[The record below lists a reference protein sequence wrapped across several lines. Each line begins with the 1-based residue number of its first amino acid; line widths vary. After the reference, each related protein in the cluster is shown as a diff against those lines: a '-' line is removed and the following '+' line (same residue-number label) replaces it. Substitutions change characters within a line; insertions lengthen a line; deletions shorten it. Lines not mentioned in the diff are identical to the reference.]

1 MLVLLLL
8 LGLNLGGL
16 RERLWRGF
24 GSGRIQ
30 SIAVLPFVNASTD
43 GNVEYLSDGITE
55 GIINSLAQLSNV
67 RVKSRSVV
75 FIYKGQQSDPQ
86 KIGRDLDVEAVLL
99 GRVTQ
104 RGETLNIQVDLVNVG
119 DGSQM
124 WGAQYN
130 RKLSD
135 LVVVQE
141 AIVRDIYENLRP
153 KLTVEEKQRLTK
165 HYTENAEAYQLY
177 LRGLYYWNR
186 STEDGLKKA
195 ANYFREAAQKD
206 PNYALAYA
214 GLADTYTLLGD
225 SGYLPPRDAWL
236 RAKSAASEALRVDDR
251 LAEAH
256 TSLALVKEHYD
267 WDWAGAEQEFR
278 RAIELNPNSVAA
290 HHWYGDYLLKMGR
303 FEEAGRELRRAQE
316 LEPMSLLI
324 NTTLGKL
331 YYFTRQYDEAI
342 KQLRK
347 TLDMDSNYV
356 PAQRALEAAYAQA
369 GMYKEAVAE
378 RQRVMTLAGNPE
390 LAASIGQDYAVS
402 GYKGVLESWLEG
414 LKELSKRGYVPA
426 YTLAQGY
433 AQLGDRQQAIQWLQ
447 RAHEERDSRLVFL
460 KVDPVFDPMRSEP
473 KFRELMHRLGFS

>member
-1 MLVLLLL
+1 
-8 LGLNLGGL
+8 
-16 RERLWRGF
+16 
-24 GSGRIQ
+24 
-30 SIAVLPFVNASTD
+30 
-43 GNVEYLSDGITE
+43 
-55 GIINSLAQLSNV
+55 
-67 RVKSRSVV
+67 
-75 FIYKGQQSDPQ
+75 
-86 KIGRDLDVEAVLL
+86 
-99 GRVTQ
+99 
-104 RGETLNIQVDLVNVG
+104 
-119 DGSQM
+119 
-124 WGAQYN
+124 
-130 RKLSD
+130 
-135 LVVVQE
+135 
-141 AIVRDIYENLRP
+141 
-153 KLTVEEKQRLTK
+153 
-165 HYTENAEAYQLY
+165 
-177 LRGLYYWNR
+177 
-186 STEDGLKKA
+186 
-195 ANYFREAAQKD
+195 
-206 PNYALAYA
+206 
-214 GLADTYTLLGD
+214 
-225 SGYLPPRDAWL
+225 
-236 RAKSAASEALRVDDR
+236 
-251 LAEAH
+251 
-256 TSLALVKEHYD
+256 LALVKEHYD